1 MTKKTKLLVQGDY
14 PLIASP
20 TLAQAY
26 GVPSAIFLQKLH
38 YCLQSGE
45 AQVIQQQKY
54 FYHSYEQWAK
64 TLGTYSPSTIKRI
77 VSKLKKVGILVV
89 KKLSQN
95 KWIQT
100 NFYSIN
106 YRKISE
112 LLKESTEPANAE
124 TEDHNQAE
132 SPTLPLSK
140 LMKKGLTVSG
150 VSGSSQQAKTKSC
163 QAEGG
168 LLHPLEP
175 MAPPS
180 ILEAMSSEKRGL
192 YNQLLQLKIDIHY
205 DDARLDEWLK
215 QKKYII
221 RKAAHLR
228 DQLGHLKMRWYSPE
242 QLGLELN

>member
-26 GVPSAIFLQKLH
+26 GVASAIFLQKLH
-38 YCLQSGE
+38 YCLQSND

-54 FYHSYEQWAK
+54 FYHSYEQWAE
-64 TLGTYSPSTIKRI
+64 TLGAYSPSTIKRI

-106 YRKISE
+106 YRKLSS
-112 LLKESTEPANAE
+112 LLKGSIQSVEFETVNQENVQAISAQPSHNVVKQPSIVKVTSGISSKRPAKPNNA
-124 TEDHNQAE
+124 QG
-132 SPTLPLSK
+132 LP
-140 LMKKGLTVSG
+140 
-150 VSGSSQQAKTKSC
+150 A
-163 QAEGG
+163 
-168 LLHPLEP
+168 PLAP
-175 MAPPS
+175 MAS
-180 ILEAMSSEKRGL
+180 DAILEAMSSEKRSL
-192 YNQLLQLKIDIHY
+192 YHQLLQLKVDIHY

-215 QKKYII
+215 HKKFIVH
-221 RKAAHLR
+221 KAAYLK

-242 QLGLELN
+242 QLGLDLN

>member
-1 MTKKTKLLVQGDY
+1 M
-14 PLIASP
+14 
-20 TLAQAY
+20 
-26 GVPSAIFLQKLH
+26 PSAIFLQKLH

-45 AQVIQQQKY
+45 AQVIQQRKY

-140 LMKKGLTVSG
+140 LMKKGLAVSG
-150 VSGSSQQAKTKSC
+150 LSASSQQAKTKPS
-163 QAEGG
+163 QVEG
-168 LLHPLEP
+168 LPHPLEP
-175 MAPPS
+175 MAS
-180 ILEAMSSEKRGL
+180 TSVLEAMSPEKRGL